1 MNITLIEGSPRPAGN
16 TATMAELLA
25 RHLQNS
31 GAQVT
36 RFSVAGQYFAPCTGC
51 NVCLKTGACAISSE
65 RDQMPQLY
73 AALDRCDALLWV
85 TPVYFA
91 GLPAQL
97 KALIDRFQLFYGRRV
112 KGAKGDGSEFSI
124 KGTLLPEEPGS
135 CQDPLSRRVPFM
147 ENSEPSPLAP
157 LTRRPAAAV
166 IIGAGGDPFGAEA
179 ATTELRSA
187 SQISEFTLADPLV
200 IIGPDAPGEIAEER
214 FAEERV
220 QARLLVE
227 ALQERARSRA

>member
-97 KALIDRFQLFYGRRV
+97 KALIDRFQLFYGRRLTSG
-112 KGAKGDGSEFSI
+112 KPA
-124 KGTLLPEEPGS
+124 
-135 CQDPLSRRVPFM
+135 
-147 ENSEPSPLAP
+147 AP
-157 LTRRPAAAV
+157 RRPAAAV